1 MSSHD
6 ANSPSTALGER
17 DGQRDVSG
25 RRWTIAWCHT
35 ADSGGSK
42 RAAFEMVRELAK
54 RGHVIDE
61 YILRIGEPNLKHWPL
76 TPFVRSSYR
85 VDVPPLVNRYRPY
98 LLAVWVRLFQ
108 EGRQMNALAQQYH
121 DLGSVLKVR
130 GYDFVHLDHCFPSY
144 TAQLSEHLSLPS
156 IVYSHEATDA
166 RFQGQGL
173 FDCPQSMPWLKRI
186 YLEFCNRA
194 IAKVAELRRRHD
206 LAGLHAAGKILT
218 NSCYSRE
225 ALYQRNQMD
234 SSVCRYGVDV
244 ETFKPLDFPRKRTV
258 LSAGRIVEKK
268 QHHLVIQAVA
278 TIAESERPC
287 VIVATP
293 ETLERQE
300 DSSYAQRL
308 EQMAK
313 DLNVNLEI
321 RRKPPEHELVRLYNE
336 VTALVFLPNMEPF
349 GLVALEAMACGA
361 PVIGVRE
368 AGIRESVIDG
378 VTGILVDRNAEDAG
392 RAIVRLLRDPE
403 LRDRMSRQAVE
414 YVRREWVWGR
424 TVDCYLREVERM
436 MVSRNPAEVL

>member
-6 ANSPSTALGER
+6 TSSLSTAFGEGEGR
-17 DGQRDVSG
+17 GGVPD

-61 YILRIGEPNLKHWPL
+61 YILRIGEPNVNHWPL
-76 TPFVRSSYR
+76 TPFIRSSYR
-85 VDVPPLVNRYRPY
+85 VSVPPMVNRYRPY
-98 LLAVWVRLFQ
+98 LLAVWMGLLQ
-108 EGRQMNALAQQYH
+108 ESQQMNALARQYH
-121 DLGSVLKVR
+121 DLGSVLKAR

-144 TAQLSEHLSLPS
+144 TVQLSEHLSLPS

-173 FDCPQSMPWLKRI
+173 FDSPQSTSWLKRK
-186 YLEFCNRA
+186 YLELCNRA
-194 IAKVAELRRRHD
+194 IAKVAALRRKHD

-244 ETFKPLDFPRKRTV
+244 DTFRSLNLPRKRTV

-268 QHHLVIQAVA
+268 QHHLVIEAVA
-278 TIAESERPC
+278 TIAESERPR

-293 ETLERQE
+293 ETIERQE
-300 DSSYAQRL
+300 DPSYAHRL
-308 EQMAK
+308 ELMAK
-313 DLNVNLEI
+313 DLNVKLEI
-321 RRKPPEHELVRLYNE
+321 RRKPPEHELVQLYNE

-378 VTGILVDRNAEDAG
+378 MTGILVDRNADDAG
-392 RAIVRLLRDPE
+392 RAIAKLLRDPE
-403 LRDRMSRQAVE
+403 LRDRMSRQAVD
-414 YVRREWVWGR
+414 YVRREWVWER
-424 TVDCYLREVERM
+424 TVDCYLREVERVM
-436 MVSRNPAEVL
+436 TSFAPAGLS

>member
-6 ANSPSTALGER
+6 TSSPSTPFGER
-17 DGQRDVSG
+17 EGRGGVLH

-61 YILRIGEPNLKHWPL
+61 YILRIGEPNLNHWPL
-76 TPFVRSSYR
+76 TPFVRNSYR
-85 VDVPPLVNRYRPY
+85 VSIPPLVNGYRPY
-98 LLAVWVRLFQ
+98 LLAVWMGLLQ
-108 EGRQMNALAQQYH
+108 EGQQMKALARQYH
-121 DLGSVLKVR
+121 DLGSVLQTR

-144 TAQLSEHLSLPS
+144 TVQLTEHLSLPS

-173 FDCPQSMPWLKRI
+173 FDCPQGTPWLKRK
-186 YLEFCNRA
+186 YLGLCNRA
-194 IAKVAELRRRHD
+194 IAKVAELRRKHD
-206 LAGLHAAGKILT
+206 LAGLHASGKILT

-244 ETFKPLDFPRKRTV
+244 DTFRSLNLPRKRTV

-268 QHHLVIQAVA
+268 QHHLVIEAVA
-278 TIAESERPC
+278 TIADSERPC
-287 VIVATP
+287 VIIATP
-293 ETLERQE
+293 ETIERQE
-300 DSSYAQRL
+300 DPGYAHRL

-321 RRKPPEHELVRLYNE
+321 RRKPPEHELVQLYNE

-378 VTGILVDRNAEDAG
+378 MTGILVDRNPDDAG
-392 RAIVRLLRDPE
+392 RAIAKLLRDPE
-403 LRDRMSRQAVE
+403 LRDRMSRQAIE
-414 YVRREWVWGR
+414 YVRREWVWER
-424 TVDCYLREVERM
+424 TVDCYLREVERVM
-436 MVSRNPAEVL
+436 DLLVSTGLH

>member
-6 ANSPSTALGER
+6 TNSRSTAFGER
-17 DGQRDVSG
+17 EGQGGVPD

-76 TPFVRSSYR
+76 TPFVRNSYR
-85 VDVPPLVNRYRPY
+85 VSVPPLVNRYRPY
-98 LLAVWVRLFQ
+98 LLALWMDLFQ
-108 EGRQMNALAQQYH
+108 EEQQMSALARQYH
-121 DLGSVLKVR
+121 DLGNVLKMR

-144 TAQLSEHLSLPS
+144 TVQLSKHLSLPS

-173 FDCPQSMPWLKRI
+173 FDCPQGTPWLKRK
-186 YLEFCNRA
+186 YLELCNSA
-194 IAKVAELRRRHD
+194 IAKVTALRRKHD

-225 ALYQRNQMD
+225 ALYQRNQMY

-244 ETFKPLDFPRKRTV
+244 DTFRPLNLPRKRAV

-268 QHHLVIQAVA
+268 QHHLVIEAVA
-278 TIAESERPC
+278 TIAESQRPS
-287 VIVATP
+287 VIIATP
-293 ETLERQE
+293 ETIVRQE
-300 DSSYAQRL
+300 DPSYGHRL
-308 EQMAK
+308 EQIAK
-313 DLNVNLEI
+313 DLDVDLEI
-321 RRKPPEHELVRLYNE
+321 RRNPLEHELVQLYNE

-349 GLVALEAMACGA
+349 GLVALEAMACGT

-378 VTGILVDRNAEDAG
+378 VTGILVDRNADDAG

-403 LRDRMSRQAVE
+403 LRDRISRQAVE
-414 YVRREWVWGR
+414 YVRREWVWER
-424 TVDCYLREVERM
+424 TIDCYLQEVGR
-436 MVSRNPAEVL
+436 LLG

>member
-6 ANSPSTALGER
+6 TSSPSSALGER
-17 DGQRDVSG
+17 KGQSG
-25 RRWTIAWCHT
+25 ASDRRWTIAWCHT

-76 TPFVRSSYR
+76 TPFVRNSYR
-85 VDVPPLVNRYRPY
+85 VSVPPLVNRYRPY
-98 LLAVWVRLFQ
+98 LLAVWMGLLQ
-108 EGRQMNALAQQYH
+108 ERQQMNALARQYH
-121 DLGSVLKVR
+121 DLGSVLKTR

-144 TAQLSEHLSLPS
+144 TVQLSEHLSLPS

-173 FDCPQSMPWLKRI
+173 FDCSQGTPCLKRK
-186 YLEFCNRA
+186 YLELCNSA
-194 IAKVAELRRRHD
+194 IAKVAELRRKHD
-206 LAGLHAAGKILT
+206 LAGLRAAGKILT

-244 ETFKPLDFPRKRTV
+244 DTFKSLSLPRKRAV

-268 QHHLVIQAVA
+268 QHHLVIEAVA

-293 ETLERQE
+293 ETIERQE
-300 DSSYAQRL
+300 DPSYAHRL

-321 RRKPPEHELVRLYNE
+321 RRKPPEHELVQLYNE

-378 VTGILVDRNAEDAG
+378 MTGILVDRNPDDAG

-414 YVRREWVWGR
+414 YVRREWVWEK
-424 TVDCYLREVERM
+424 TIDCYLREVERVM
-436 MVSRNPAEVL
+436 ASLVPTGLH

>member
-6 ANSPSTALGER
+6 TGFPSTAFGEQEGR
-17 DGQRDVSG
+17 GGVPD
-25 RRWTIAWCHT
+25 RRWIIAWCHT

-61 YILRIGEPNLKHWPL
+61 YILRIGEPNVNHWPL
-76 TPFVRSSYR
+76 TPFIRNSYR
-85 VDVPPLVNRYRPY
+85 VSVPPLVNRYRPY
-98 LLAVWVRLFQ
+98 LLAVWMGLLQ
-108 EGRQMNALAQQYH
+108 EAQQMNALARQYH
-121 DLGSVLKVR
+121 DLGSVLKAR

-144 TAQLSEHLSLPS
+144 TVQLTEHLSLPS

-173 FDCPQSMPWLKRI
+173 FDCPQGTSWMKRK
-186 YLEFCNRA
+186 YLELCNRA
-194 IAKVAELRRRHD
+194 IAKMAALRRTHD

-244 ETFKPLDFPRKRTV
+244 DTFRSLNLPRKRTV

-268 QHHLVIQAVA
+268 QHHLVIEAVA

-293 ETLERQE
+293 ETIERQE
-300 DSSYAQRL
+300 DPSYACRL

-313 DLNVNLEI
+313 DLTVNLEI
-321 RRKPPEHELVRLYNE
+321 RRKPPEHELVQLYNE

-378 VTGILVDRNAEDAG
+378 MTGILVDRNPDDAG

-414 YVRREWVWGR
+414 YVRREWVWER
-424 TVDCYLREVERM
+424 TVDCYLQEVERLM
-436 MVSRNPAEVL
+436 K

>member
-1 MSSHD
+1 MSSCD
-6 ANSPSTALGER
+6 TNSSSMALGEPG
-17 DGQRDVSG
+17 GQGGVSD

-54 RGHVIDE
+54 RGHIIDE

-76 TPFVRSSYR
+76 TPFIRNSYR
-85 VDVPPLVNRYRPY
+85 VSVPPLVNRYRPY
-98 LLAVWVRLFQ
+98 LLALWMGLLQ
-108 EGRQMNALAQQYH
+108 EGQQMKALARQYH
-121 DLGSVLKVR
+121 DLGSVLQTR

-144 TAQLSEHLSLPS
+144 TVQLSEHLLLPS

-173 FDCPQSMPWLKRI
+173 FDCPQGTPWLKRK
-186 YLEFCNRA
+186 YLEQCNRA
-194 IAKVAELRRRHD
+194 IVKVAELRRTHD
-206 LAGLHAAGKILT
+206 LAGLHATGKILT

-234 SSVCRYGVDV
+234 SAVCRYGVDV
-244 ETFKPLDFPRKRTV
+244 DTFKSLNVPRKRAV

-268 QHHLVIQAVA
+268 QHHLVIEAVA
-278 TIAESERPC
+278 TITESERPS
-287 VIVATP
+287 VIIATP
-293 ETLERQE
+293 ETIERQE
-300 DSSYAQRL
+300 DPGYAQRL
-308 EQMAK
+308 ERMAK

-321 RRKPPEHELVRLYNE
+321 RRKPPEHELVQLYNE

-378 VTGILVDRNAEDAG
+378 MTGILVDRNPDDAG
-392 RAIVRLLRDPE
+392 RAIVRLLRDSE
-403 LRDRMSRQAVE
+403 LRDRMSLQAVE
-414 YVRREWVWGR
+414 YVRREWVWER
-424 TVDCYLREVERM
+424 TIDCYLREVERLLTSG
-436 MVSRNPAEVL
+436 VPARLH

>member
-6 ANSPSTALGER
+6 TNFLSMALGER
-17 DGQRDVSG
+17 GGQGCVSG

-76 TPFVRSSYR
+76 TPFIRSSYR
-85 VDVPPLVNRYRPY
+85 VSVPPLVNRYRPY
-98 LLAVWVRLFQ
+98 LLAVWMGLLQ
-108 EGRQMNALAQQYH
+108 EGRQMNALARQYH
-121 DLGSVLKVR
+121 DLGGALKTR
-130 GYDFVHLDHCFPSY
+130 SYDFVHLDHCFPSY
-144 TAQLSEHLSLPS
+144 MVQLSEHLSLPS

-173 FDCPQSMPWLKRI
+173 FDCSHAMPWLKRK
-186 YLEFCNRA
+186 YLELCNRA
-194 IAKVAELRRRHD
+194 IAKVSELRRKHD

-244 ETFKPLDFPRKRTV
+244 ETFKLLNLPRKRTV

-268 QHHLVIQAVA
+268 QHHLVIEAVA
-278 TIAESERPC
+278 TITESERPC

-300 DSSYAQRL
+300 DPIYAQRL

-321 RRKPPEHELVRLYNE
+321 RRKPPEHELVQLYNE

-368 AGIRESVIDG
+368 AGIRESVVDG
-378 VTGILVDRNAEDAG
+378 MTGILVDRNAEDAG
-392 RAIVRLLRDPE
+392 LAIVRLLRDPE

-414 YVRREWVWGR
+414 YVRREWVWER
-424 TVDCYLREVERM
+424 AIDCYLREVERVM
-436 MVSRNPAEVL
+436 TLGVPTGLH

>member
-1 MSSHD
+1 MSLHD
-6 ANSPSTALGER
+6 TSSSSTALGER
-17 DGQRDVSG
+17 EGQGDVPD

-61 YILRIGEPNLKHWPL
+61 YILRIGEPNLNHWPL
-76 TPFVRSSYR
+76 TPFVRNSYR
-85 VDVPPLVNRYRPY
+85 VGVPPLVNRYRPY
-98 LLAVWVRLFQ
+98 LLALWMSLLQ
-108 EGRQMNALAQQYH
+108 EGHQMNALARQYH
-121 DLGSVLKVR
+121 DLGSVLKAR

-144 TAQLSEHLSLPS
+144 TVQLSEHLSLPS

-173 FDCPQSMPWLKRI
+173 FDCPQGMPWLKRK
-186 YLEFCNRA
+186 YLELCNSV
-194 IAKVAELRRRHD
+194 IAKVAELRRTHD

-244 ETFKPLDFPRKRTV
+244 DTFRSLNLPRKRAV

-268 QHHLVIQAVA
+268 QHHLVIEAVA
-278 TIAESERPC
+278 TIVESERPC
-287 VIVATP
+287 VIIATP
-293 ETLERQE
+293 ETIERQE
-300 DSSYAQRL
+300 DPSYAHRL

-321 RRKPPEHELVRLYNE
+321 RRKPPEHELVQLYNE

-378 VTGILVDRNAEDAG
+378 MTGILVDRNPDDAG

-414 YVRREWVWGR
+414 YVRREWVWER
-424 TVDCYLREVERM
+424 TVDCYLREVERL
-436 MVSRNPAEVL
+436 VQ

>member
-1 MSSHD
+1 MSLHD
-6 ANSPSTALGER
+6 ASSPSTAFGEQEER
-17 DGQRDVSG
+17 SG
-25 RRWTIAWCHT
+25 VPDRRWTIAWCHT

-76 TPFVRSSYR
+76 TPFIRNSYR
-85 VDVPPLVNRYRPY
+85 VSVPPLVNQYRPY
-98 LLAVWVRLFQ
+98 LLALWMGLLQ
-108 EGRQMNALAQQYH
+108 EGQQMNALARQYQ
-121 DLGSVLKVR
+121 DLGSVLKAR

-144 TAQLSEHLSLPS
+144 TVQLSEHLSLPS

-173 FDCPQSMPWLKRI
+173 FDCPQGLPWLKRK
-186 YLEFCNRA
+186 YLELCNRA
-194 IAKVAELRRRHD
+194 IAKVAELRRTHD

-244 ETFKPLDFPRKRTV
+244 DTFKPLGLPRKRTV

-268 QHHLVIQAVA
+268 QHHLVIESVA

-287 VIVATP
+287 VIIATP
-293 ETLERQE
+293 ETMERQE
-300 DSSYAQRL
+300 DPSYGHRL

-321 RRKPPEHELVRLYNE
+321 RRKPPEHDLVQLYNE

-378 VTGILVDRNAEDAG
+378 MTGILVDRNPDDAG
-392 RAIVRLLRDPE
+392 NAIVRLLRDPE

-414 YVRREWVWGR
+414 YVRREWVWER
-424 TVDCYLREVERM
+424 TVDCYLREVERLM
-436 MVSRNPAEVL
+436 TSGVPARLH

>member
-1 MSSHD
+1 MSLHD
-6 ANSPSTALGER
+6 TSSSSTALGER
-17 DGQRDVSG
+17 ERQGGVPD

-76 TPFVRSSYR
+76 TPFIRNSYR
-85 VDVPPLVNRYRPY
+85 VSVPPLVNRYRPY
-98 LLAVWVRLFQ
+98 LLAVWMGLLL
-108 EGRQMNALAQQYH
+108 EGQQMNALARQYH
-121 DLGSVLKVR
+121 DLGSVLKTR

-144 TAQLSEHLSLPS
+144 TVQLTEHLPLPS

-173 FDCPQSMPWLKRI
+173 FDCPQGTPWLKRK
-186 YLEFCNRA
+186 YLELCNRA
-194 IAKVAELRRRHD
+194 IAKVAALRRKHD

-244 ETFKPLDFPRKRTV
+244 DTFRSLNLPRKRAV

-268 QHHLVIQAVA
+268 QHHLVIEAVA

-293 ETLERQE
+293 ETIERQE
-300 DSSYAQRL
+300 DPSYAHRL

-321 RRKPPEHELVRLYNE
+321 RRKPPEHELVQLYNE

-378 VTGILVDRNAEDAG
+378 MTGILVDRNPDDAG

-403 LRDRMSRQAVE
+403 LRDRMSRQAGE
-414 YVRREWVWGR
+414 YVRREWVWER
-424 TVDCYLREVERM
+424 TVDCYLREVER
-436 MVSRNPAEVL
+436 VVTSHVPTGPH